1 MTRRRLWLARPR
13 YVTNAITSP
22 LLPSFLFILPERTIP
37 CMHSRLTG
45 RAYYLRTRRA
55 TRSAICA
62 TCCCCCCRRWCVH
75 PTISNGD
82 SATAHTLRQ
91 GKQMNGVVQVAMAC
105 CDSASKAK
113 YIFTYSYKRSRRRTD
128 AGVACRRY
136 LSTLH
141 RCKCCKTR
149 QNPKQEAVSG
159 EANGRATRRRC
170 QTLAAAAEI
179 TAQTPTSSSPPSSFS
194 LFLYLNKVW
203 LNSI

>member
-1 MTRRRLWLARPR
+1 M
-13 YVTNAITSP
+13 TNAITSP

-37 CMHSRLTG
+37 CMHLRLTG
-45 RAYYLRTRRA
+45 RAYYLCCTRRA
-55 TRSAICA
+55 TPSAICA
-62 TCCCCCCRRWCVH
+62 TCYMLLLPVAWCVH

-91 GKQMNGVVQVAMAC
+91 GKQMNGVVQVAMVC

-136 LSTLH
+136 LNTLH
-141 RCKCCKTR
+141 RCKCCKTPKR
-149 QNPKQEAVSG
+149 DKIQNRKPSRARRMG
-159 EANGRATRRRC
+159 ERATRRRC
-170 QTLAAAAEI
+170 QTLAAAEI
-179 TAQTPTSSSPPSSFS
+179 TAQTPTSSSPPLS
-194 LFLYLNKVW
+194 LYLNKVW